1 MYMIYIPICMYT
13 CTHVSRVPVH
23 ISRGFRFVA
32 GERFSCEQ
40 HERGMKRDEIVI
52 FSLRERKKNAI

>member
-1 MYMIYIPICMYT
+1 MYVYVYT
-13 CTHVSRVPVH
+13 CRVPVH

>member
-1 MYMIYIPICMYT
+1 MYVYVYT
-13 CTHVSRVPVH
+13 YLSCTRTH
-23 ISRGFRFVA
+23 IQGFRFVA

-40 HERGMKRDEIVI
+40 HERGMKRDEII